1 MRQICESNYLL
12 VQQMTTCKKTAL
24 KDRVNELE
32 EELKCLQTQFD
43 SEKTMLISKQEH
55 KRFIDELHL
64 MHKQEASRLKELTDN
79 LKQQVIL
86 Q

>member
-1 MRQICESNYLL
+1 
-12 VQQMTTCKKTAL
+12 MTTCKKTAL